1 MINKFK
7 TFIQDNKKD
16 LSYIL
21 ALTSILLIISI
32 PKLYLQYSIGIGN
45 WDTYLYLEN
54 GRNFAKMGWGD
65 VSSIAPVLPMIL
77 SKIFLITGHTFQ
89 EAIFNVDVISYI
101 IGVIFLYLILR
112 FKFNENVSLVG
123 SFIYATF
130 TLLFSWVAIGGNDII
145 GVSGTLATIY
155 LILAAHKYNT
165 KIYYIALP
173 IAAYSF
179 LTRYTAGIMAFA
191 IVFYLIINRIN
202 LKEIRD
208 IIIGFILGVISIS
221 WFLNQ
226 FNKVLGTPFPF
237 LGQFSGTVSNT
248 QVMDSGYLPDTWYYI
263 THIPNYLSSM
273 IPPRSTFNAVVNPM
287 GNIPTILSYLYIILM
302 IIGFVVILYQTY
314 KIIKNSD
321 KKYLTT
327 ENILLLNTVAILSIV
342 CIITLSQVSYITTF
356 ILFFIIMGLIWLTL
370 YQYNIDT
377 LDYDLLMI
385 SLFVIYIVFQSIL
398 STKND
403 RYFITVLPFIAYFI
417 ANAVNSIYN
426 YVDDKIITKNVK
438 PTTILTALII
448 VFLVINSLAFVSSI
462 PQNNHYKDVED
473 ACYWLNE
480 THAPLN
486 NTTIIYSDNWP
497 GATWYLNLYIQRGVP
512 DTNIENSSIEFSKQ
526 ILASNSSHSP
536 ASYYIETNKVTDGN
550 YPGLTAIKRIGDVT
564 IYENNYLLEDT
575 DKNLTTQ
582 EYKDY
587 LNRTLS
593 NYYKIGGEY

>member
-7 TFIQDNKKD
+7 RFIQDNKKD
-16 LSYIL
+16 LHYIL
-21 ALTSILLIISI
+21 ALTIILLIISI

-77 SKIFLITGHTFQ
+77 AKIFLITHHTFQ
-89 EAIFNVDVISYI
+89 EAIFNVDVIAYI
-101 IGVIFLYLILR
+101 MGVIFLYLILR

-263 THIPNYLSSM
+263 THIPNYLSST
-273 IPPRSTFNAVVNPM
+273 IPLRSTFNAVVNPM
-287 GNIPTILSYLYIILM
+287 GNIPTTLSYLYIILM
-302 IIGFVVILYQTY
+302 ILGFVVILYQTY

-321 KKYLTT
+321 KKYFTT
-327 ENILLLNTVAILSIV
+327 INILLLITVAILSIA
-342 CIITLSQVSYITTF
+342 CLITLSQVSYITTF

-417 ANAVNSIYN
+417 ANAV
-426 YVDDKIITKNVK
+426 VFIITL
-438 PTTILTALII
+438 TIRLQL
-448 VFLVINSLAFVSSI
+448 
-462 PQNNHYKDVED
+462 
-473 ACYWLNE
+473 
-480 THAPLN
+480 
-486 NTTIIYSDNWP
+486 
-497 GATWYLNLYIQRGVP
+497 RM
-512 DTNIENSSIEFSKQ
+512 
-526 ILASNSSHSP
+526 
-536 ASYYIETNKVTDGN
+536 
-550 YPGLTAIKRIGDVT
+550 
-564 IYENNYLLEDT
+564 
-575 DKNLTTQ
+575 
-582 EYKDY
+582 
-587 LNRTLS
+587 LS
-593 NYYKIGGEY
+593 QLQY